1 MNALRSK
8 YRIFAWCTGIL
19 LPAIVGCGD
28 GRPARV
34 AVSGRVLIDGKPLQT
49 GFIQVYPDGNRPA
62 SSPIASD
69 GRFTLTTFDENDGCM
84 IGKHRVAVQP
94 QKVINATTTKWFAPK
109 KYTNRVRSG
118 LTLEITGPT
127 ENAEINL
134 TWQGS
139 GHDKP
144 YLEIEKGVGEERAE

>member
-1 MNALRSK
+1 MNLLQLK
-8 YRIFAWCTGIL
+8 YRFFTWGVGIL
-19 LPAIVGCGD
+19 LATVLGCGD

-34 AVSGRVLIDGKPLQT
+34 PVSGRVLIDGKPLET
-49 GFIQVYPDGNRPA
+49 GFIQVYPAGNRPA
-62 SSPIASD
+62 SSPIAAD

-84 IGKHRVAVQP
+84 IGIHRVAVQP

-109 KYTNRVRSG
+109 KYTNRVTSG
-118 LTLEITGPT
+118 LTLEVTGPT
-127 ENAEINL
+127 DKAEINL

-144 YLEIEKGVGEERAE
+144 YVEQEKGVSEENIE